1 MWRVEWQKRKT
12 QCMLQLVGQR
22 SLFSNVRTLLLPVS
36 LIRPYQYLPYCC
48 HSVDFG
54 AWTAIL
60 CTFLTLPSKKS
71 SREITEWYYPTPPQ
85 QTRHSLSKFPFVAC
99 EEFFCSSSKNLLGV
113 FPYQIR
119 KYLWKIFPF
128 DLQQDEQGDNDNLQF
143 SLRVL
148 GFIGLCSATSV
159 LVLGSPRLT

>member
-1 MWRVEWQKRKT
+1 
-12 QCMLQLVGQR
+12 MLQLVGQR

-54 AWTAIL
+54 TWTAIL
-60 CTFLTLPSKKS
+60 CTFLTLPSKKAPEKEPNDIAPLLSNKHDTLFQNSLS
-71 SREITEWYYPTPPQ
+71 SRTKNSFAVVVNIY
-85 QTRHSLSKFPFVAC
+85 LA
-99 EEFFCSSSKNLLGV
+99 FFHIKSGNIC
-113 FPYQIR
+113 
-119 KYLWKIFPF
+119 
-128 DLQQDEQGDNDNLQF
+128 DLQQYEQGDNDNLQF

-159 LVLGSPRLT
+159 SVLGSPRLT